1 MDPVRCCIRFPCF
14 ARMALYGMGR
24 WTYRETS
31 CIFPCI
37 NKLKSYHGMATTC
50 MLWAHTL
57 LSLPCIYCIASSAYG
72 LVYLSDDS
80 SVSWYPFP
88 SHTMVKRCATYGS
101 LSLLLSLV
109 PGHIISPTWLG
120 VIQNSPPALKMS
132 VYGSY
137 VWDSEYSNVCKQ
149 CSRQNLVMWLALIID
164 GELQH

>member
-1 MDPVRCCIRFPCF
+1 
-14 ARMALYGMGR
+14 
-24 WTYRETS
+24 
-31 CIFPCI
+31 
-37 NKLKSYHGMATTC
+37 

-120 VIQNSPPALKMS
+120 VIKILLLLSKCLYTAPTFGIVSIQTFAN
-132 VYGSY
+132 
-137 VWDSEYSNVCKQ
+137 NVLGKT
-149 CSRQNLVMWLALIID
+149 S
-164 GELQH
+164 